1 MTTFQSTPVQ
11 NISSAQIIRP
21 AQCLIP
27 GPEPEAST
35 VTVPDQGVFIAG
47 SLSRHVHE
55 WNLITDDYIS
65 LSAIKGVSLPLIGK
79 PQTRCPSQ
87 KELGERRVDQV
98 IDEALKVVVSSD
110 LVLTSQIFL

>member
-1 MTTFQSTPVQ
+1 M
-11 NISSAQIIRP
+11 
-21 AQCLIP
+21 
-27 GPEPEAST
+27 
-35 VTVPDQGVFIAG
+35 
-47 SLSRHVHE
+47 HE

-79 PQTRCPSQ
+79 PQTRRPSQ

-98 IDEALKVVVSSD
+98 IDEALKVVVSPD